1 MQYSIKE
8 GLIKFVKYIVIFAL
22 PVLVDKFVV
31 SYPEIAQ
38 LTVGGLL
45 VVLVNWLKV
54 RFGTIGGVRI
64 P

>member
-1 MQYSIKE
+1 MYDYKKTIK
-8 GLIKFVKYIVIFAL
+8 KAVKYL
-22 PVLVDKFVV
+22 VLVLLPILVDRFIV

-45 VVLVNWLKV
+45 IAGIDYLKHKV
-54 RFGTIGGVRI
+54 GVKL